1 MRTIKVTD
9 YVRGNIHDLT
19 VDKPTDPLVAGEIV
33 KFIMPDRIINTVVY
47 AYEYPNICGNCV
59 FGSDTGIRCPSYTL
73 DDSGADVFLCSQLGD
88 NGIIFKVLDKIMED
102 I

>member
-1 MRTIKVTD
+1 MRTIEVTD
-9 YVRGNIHDLT
+9 YVKDNIHDLT
-19 VDKPTDPLVAGEIV
+19 VDNPTDPLVAGEIV

-47 AYEYPNICGNCV
+47 DYKYPNTCGNCV
-59 FGSDTGIRCPSYTL
+59 FGVDGYIRCPSYKL
-73 DDSGADVFLCSQLGD
+73 DDSGADMFLCSQMRD